1 MGHNTLNI
9 KGNLI
14 SLEKPLVMA
23 ILNITDDSF
32 YEGSRFVEPQKALDA
47 AAYHLESG
55 ASFLDIGGYSSRPG
69 AKDIN
74 VNEELD
80 RILPVVELLQKSLP
94 HAILSI
100 DTFRSTVAEK
110 ALASGA
116 HLINDISAGDDDEL
130 MMEIIA
136 KHNCP
141 YIIMHKKGTP
151 QNMHQNPDY
160 KNITIEVLQYLV
172 NKTHECRKLGITDV
186 IWDVGIGF
194 GKTIKHN
201 FQLLN
206 ELELF
211 TQQDEPLLI
220 GVSRKSLI
228 WKTIKTSPK
237 NALNGTTALHMACL
251 IKGTKILR
259 VHDVAEAMECISI
272 YNELSK
278 SRDAHSF

>member
-1 MGHNTLNI
+1 LGHNTLNI